1 MIVDVQ
7 KLSKTF
13 QLHISQGV
21 RVFPIKDLSFQID
34 EGRFLGIAGPSG
46 AGKSTILKCI
56 YRTYLPSAGQI
67 WYDSR
72 AFGRIDLA
80 AATERQIV
88 RLRQTEI
95 SYVSQFLKVIP
106 RVSTL
111 DIVMERLLS
120 NGMPAGQAEEEA
132 KQMLDRLRIPSNLWQ
147 AYPATFSGG
156 EQQRVNLARAFV
168 MRPRLLILD
177 EPTASLDGEAT
188 AVVLEMMEEL
198 KRQGVTMIGIFHDR
212 EVLRTISDRVLDLTA
227 TEGQAGLVCV

>member
-1 MIVDVQ
+1 M
-7 KLSKTF
+7 SKSF

-21 RVFPIKDLSFQID
+21 RVLPIRDLSFQIE

-46 AGKSTILKCI
+46 AGKSTILKCM
-56 YRTYLPSAGQI
+56 YRTYLPSAGHI
-67 WYDSR
+67 WYNSR
-72 AFGRIDLA
+72 AFGRLDLA

-106 RVSTL
+106 RVPTL

-120 NGMPAGQAEEEA
+120 GGMPAGQAEEQA
-132 KQMLDRLRIPSNLWQ
+132 KRMLDRLRIPSGLWQ

-168 MRPRLLILD
+168 TRPRLLIMD

-188 AVVLEMMEEL
+188 AVVLEMMAEL

-212 EVLRTISDRVLDLTA
+212 EVLRNISDRVLDLTT
-227 TEGQAGLVCV
+227 TEGQEGAACI